1 MEYSKQ
7 TCDFTFYCVEIIL
20 FKSIG
25 TYGAGDLDGNIL
37 VAYPVNTDLVSL
49 AHKQILSLTKARVE
63 NTKFLEQK

>member
-1 MEYSKQ
+1 MMECSKQ
-7 TCDFTFYCVEIIL
+7 TRDFTFYCMEIIL

-37 VAYPVNTDLVSL
+37 VAYLVKTDHVSL

-63 NTKFLEQK
+63 SS